1 MNQIALEDNT
11 KQISIDEAIALY
23 KNPEHEKRILLIE
36 LNENKRRI
44 QHAKSMLCLKLDCD
58 KNPILTIC
66 NELLCKIW
74 NCNPDESSC
83 SGHCYVFDALSRAKE
98 LAERMRVRT
107 ITEDEGTWP
116 EEGIDLLFCD
126 EGDYYVD
133 TLKYSG
139 KCWINSE
146 GYTVYI
152 IGHTWQY
159 LPDWSE

>member
-1 MNQIALEDNT
+1 VNQIALEDNT

-74 NCNPDESSC
+74 NCKPTPQLNYGSINDYDFKFYLMP
-83 SGHCYVFDALSRAKE
+83 KE
-98 LAERMRVRT
+98 
-107 ITEDEGTWP
+107 D
-116 EEGIDLLFCD
+116 
-126 EGDYYVD
+126 
-133 TLKYSG
+133 K
-139 KCWINSE
+139 
-146 GYTVYI
+146 
-152 IGHTWQY
+152 
-159 LPDWSE
+159 